1 MHLPAV
7 FFTPDASPKE
17 LQLPKFLT
25 TFPVQ
30 LSLFN
35 PKPSIARMAPAIP
48 GEKIRSVLGP
58 RLPENALEDVVAQI
72 LENPISLKV
81 VRHRTSKSGD
91 FRAPYNGSPA
101 RITVNG
107 NLNPYAFLITLV
119 HELAHH
125 HVHLD
130 HDRLLKKFTLRR
142 KSRPL
147 PHGKEWK
154 AKFRL
159 LMQPYLSLEVFP
171 PDILPVV
178 VQYLENP
185 RASSSVDHLLSKV
198 LKKHDP
204 PDLTCRLE
212 ELPYDAIFNL
222 HGKRFFRKK
231 EKIRTRY
238 RCICLQTNRIY
249 LVSPG
254 APVMLVTE

>member
-1 MHLPAV
+1 M
-7 FFTPDASPKE
+7 
-17 LQLPKFLT
+17 
-25 TFPVQ
+25 Q
-30 LSLFN
+30 LSLFQS
-35 PKPSIARMAPAIP
+35 KPTIVKPGLSIP
-48 GEKIRSVLGP
+48 GDKIRAVLGP

-72 LENPISLKV
+72 LENPISLTV

-125 HVHLD
+125 HVQLD
-130 HDRLLKKFTLRR
+130 HDRRAKKFSLRR

-159 LMQPYLSLEVFP
+159 LMEPYLNLEVFP
-171 PDILPVV
+171 AEILPVV
-178 VQYLENP
+178 AQYLVNP
-185 RASSSVDHLLSKV
+185 KASSSVDHLLSKA

-204 PDLTCRLE
+204 PDLTLRLE
-212 ELPYDAIFNL
+212 ELPFDAVFTL

-254 APVMLVTE
+254 APVMPVKE

>member
-1 MHLPAV
+1 
-7 FFTPDASPKE
+7 
-17 LQLPKFLT
+17 
-25 TFPVQ
+25 VQ

-35 PKPSIARMAPAIP
+35 SKPVIPKPVSTQP
-48 GEKIRSVLGP
+48 GEKLRSVLGS
-58 RLPENALEDVVAQI
+58 RLPENALDDAVAQI
-72 LENPISLKV
+72 LGNPVNLKV
-81 VRHRTSKSGD
+81 VKNRTSKSGD

-130 HDRLLKKFTLRR
+130 HMRPAKKFTFRR
-142 KSRPL
+142 KTRPL

-171 PDILPVV
+171 PEILPVV

-185 RASSSVDHLLSKV
+185 KASSSVDHLLSKV

-204 PDLTCRLE
+204 PDLTLRLE
-212 ELPYDAIFNL
+212 ELPFDAVFTL

-231 EKIRTRY
+231 EKVRTRY
-238 RCICLQTNRIY
+238 RCICLQNNRIY

-254 APVMLVTE
+254 APVMLVNE